1 MTRQVYIHTFGCQM
15 NKLDSELVAD
25 SLAAAGHEIVD
36 EADLADVIFFNTCS
50 VRQHAEDK
58 VYSHVGALKA
68 RKRREPELIVGIMGC
83 MAEKDGEAVFA
94 RAPHVDIVCGPRQMA
109 ELPKLIDA
117 CSAGETRVL
126 AGGPGAKALDRRTR
140 SSQSLQAYVAIVR
153 GCDNFCSYCVVPHLR
168 GPEVSRS
175 AEEIVE
181 EVRQL
186 VESGAKVLTL
196 LGQNVNS
203 YGRSLDRPA
212 PFAELLAMVNDVAG
226 LRRIRFV
233 TNHPKDMSEQTL
245 VAIRDL
251 DKVCEHIHMPAQS
264 GSDKI
269 LRAMNRSYTSGHYRD
284 LLDRARSMVP
294 GVGIASDFI
303 VGFPGETDADFEETH
318 RLVQDARFHNCF
330 IFKYSPR
337 PHTAAAKLEDN
348 VPDEAKRERNQVLLK
363 TQEQINTEEH
373 AKLVGTEVEVLAEGP
388 SRKDPTRWTGRTRDN
403 RIVTFPGEDATPG
416 QLVPVRIATY
426 TPLTLFGHPT
436 Q

>member
-1 MTRQVYIHTFGCQM
+1 M

-25 SLAAAGHEIVD
+25 GLSAAGHEIVG
-36 EADLADVIFFNTCS
+36 EADLADVILYNTCS

-68 RKRREPELIVGIMGC
+68 RKRREPGLIVGILGC
-83 MAEKDGEAVFA
+83 MAEKDGKSVFG

-117 CSAGETRVL
+117 CLAGETYVL
-126 AGGPGAKALDRRTR
+126 AGGPGTKALDRPERAD
-140 SSQSLQAYVAIVR
+140 QSLRAYVAIVR
-153 GCDNFCSYCVVPHLR
+153 GCNNFCSYCVVPHLR
-168 GPEVSRS
+168 GPEVSRP
-175 AEEIVE
+175 AEEVVA

-186 VESGAKVLTL
+186 AESGVKELTL

-203 YGRSLDRPA
+203 YGRSLARPV
-212 PFAELLAMVNDVAG
+212 PFAELLSMVNDIAG
-226 LRRIRFV
+226 LHRIRFV
-233 TNHPKDMSEQTL
+233 TNHPKDMSEETL
-245 VAIRDL
+245 SAIRDL

-269 LRAMNRSYTSGHYRD
+269 LRAMNRSYTSAHYRD
-284 LLDRARSMVP
+284 LLGRARSMIP

-303 VGFPGETDADFEETH
+303 VGFPRETDEDFEETH

-337 PHTAAAKLEDN
+337 PRTAAAELEDN
-348 VPDEAKRERNQVLLK
+348 VPDEAKRERNQILLK
-363 TQEQINTEEH
+363 AQERINTEEH

-388 SRKDPTRWTGRTRDN
+388 SRKAPSRWTGRTRGN
-403 RIVTFPGEDATPG
+403 RIVTFPAENATPG
-416 QLVPVRIATY
+416 DLVNVQIESY
-426 TPLTLFGHPT
+426 TPLTLFGRRA
-436 Q
+436 